1 MTKLLIKLFI
11 KDSENVK
18 DPAVRTRYGYLGS
31 VTGIVLNVLLFTG
44 KFIAGLVS
52 GAISVTADAFNNLS
66 DAGSSVMSLVG
77 FKIAAQPADE
87 EHPFGHGRME
97 YVSGLVISF
106 VILLMGFE
114 LAKSSVTKI
123 ITPEDIK
130 FSWLTLGILITSVL
144 VKLWMALFNHSL
156 GKKINS
162 TSMRATAVD
171 SLSDCISTSAVIVAM
186 LVFYFADVNID
197 SYIGLAVA
205 LFILYSGVNTF
216 RDSLTPLLGTKPEKE
231 FVDEIT
237 ATVEKYP
244 DIVGTHDMIVHDYG
258 VGNLIISMHAE
269 VPMEMD
275 FNAAHELIDMIE
287 DQLKKKYNCLVTIHM
302 DPVAVNDQ
310 KTMAIKAQVAEIVKS
325 IDSRMSIHDFRMTDG
340 KDRDNLIFDVVVPFG
355 LKMTDAEVREAISEK
370 VCKLDKAFF
379 CVINVDKDYA

>member
-1 MTKLLIKLFI
+1 MTKLLIKLFVKDHENI
-11 KDSENVK
+11 KDP
-18 DPAVRTRYGYLGS
+18 DVRTRYGYLGS
-31 VTGIVLNVLLFTG
+31 VTGIVLNVLLFAG
-44 KFIAGLVS
+44 KFIAGLLS

-66 DAGSSVMSLVG
+66 DAGSSIMSLVG
-77 FKIAAQPADE
+77 FKMAAQPADE

-114 LAKSSVTKI
+114 LAQSSVTKI
-123 ITPEDIK
+123 FNPADIT

-144 VKLWMALFNHSL
+144 VKLWMSIFNHHI

-162 TSMRATAVD
+162 TSMKATAVD

-186 LVFYFADVNID
+186 LVFRFAGVNID

-216 RDSLTPLLGTKPEKE
+216 RESLTPLLGTRPDKE

-237 ATVEKYP
+237 ATVENYP

-287 DQLKKKYNCLVTIHM
+287 EQLKKKYKCLVTIHM
-302 DPVAVNDQ
+302 DPVAVNDE
-310 KTMAIKAQVAEIVKS
+310 KAMAIRAQVSEIVKK
-325 IDSRMSIHDFRMTDG
+325 IDERMSIHDFRMTDG
-340 KDRDNLIFDVVVPFG
+340 IDRDNLIFDVVVPFG
-355 LKMTDAEVREAISEK
+355 LKMTDAEVRENVSVAVSA
-370 VCKLDKAFF
+370 LDPHYF
-379 CVINVDKDYA
+379 CVINIDKDYA

>member
-31 VTGIVLNVLLFTG
+31 ITGIVLNVLLFAG

-114 LAKSSVTKI
+114 LAKSSVAKI

-310 KTMAIKAQVAEIVKS
+310 KTMAIKAQVTKIVKS

>member
-1 MTKLLIKLFI
+1 MTRLLIRLFV
-11 KDSENVK
+11 KDSSNVK
-18 DPAVRTRYGYLGS
+18 DPAVRTRYGYLGAI
-31 VTGIVLNVLLFTG
+31 TGIILNVLLFTG
-44 KFIAGLVS
+44 KFIAGIIS

-66 DAGSSVMSLVG
+66 DAGSSIMSLVG
-77 FKIAAQPADE
+77 FKMAAQPADE

-114 LAKSSVTKI
+114 LAQSSVVKI
-123 ITPEDIK
+123 FNPEDIT
-130 FSWLTLGILITSVL
+130 FSWLTLGILIASVL
-144 VKLWMALFNHSL
+144 VKLWMGLFNFKL
-156 GKKINS
+156 GKMINS
-162 TSMRATAVD
+162 TSMKATAVD
-171 SLSDCISTSAVIVAM
+171 SISDCISTSAVIAAM
-186 LVFYFADVNID
+186 LVFYFAGVNID

-216 RDSLTPLLGTKPEKE
+216 RESLTPLLGTRPDKE
-231 FVDEIT
+231 LVEEIT
-237 ATVEKYP
+237 ATVENYP

-287 DQLKKKYNCLVTIHM
+287 EQLKKKYKCLVTIHM
-302 DPVAVNDQ
+302 DPVAVNDE
-310 KTMAIKAQVAEIVKS
+310 KTMTAKAMVSQIVRE
-325 IDSRMSIHDFRMTDG
+325 IDSRMSIHDFRMTEG
-340 KDRDNLIFDVVVPFG
+340 RDRENLIFDVVVPFG
-355 LKMTDAEVREAISEK
+355 LKMTDAQVRETICTKVSE
-370 VCKLDKAFF
+370 VDKTYF